1 MASDPFTVDVRQNA
15 GIHIAALSGE
25 LDLATCEGLP
35 DILTD
40 LGSTVV
46 VDLHG
51 LSFVDSSGLSALIV
65 ARQRREERGSSLVLT
80 RPRDRVRMTLEIVGL
95 ANWIVPWSPLWEERP
110 GG

>member
-1 MASDPFTVDVRQNA
+1 MASDPFTVNVCQSG
-15 GIHIAALSGE
+15 GIHIASLSGE

-35 DILTD
+35 DTLAD

-51 LSFVDSSGLSALIV
+51 LFFVDSSGLSALIV
-65 ARQRREERGSSLVLT
+65 ARQRAEERGFSLVLT

-95 ANWIVPWSPLWEERP
+95 ADWIVPWSPPWEQPP
-110 GG
+110 GA